1 MSLNNIEKLIRSA
14 LPGLTELRH
23 DLHEYP
29 ELGYEETRTS
39 ARIANELTKLPGLT
53 VQTGLADTGIVAV
66 LGADKPEPCIALR
79 ADMDALPIQEQS
91 NKNYAS
97 KVPGKMHA
105 CGHDGHVTC
114 LVGAAQVLS
123 AVADQL
129 HGPVKFIFQPAEEGG
144 AGGRRMC
151 EEGVLAD
158 PDVSAIFGLH
168 GWPTLKLGEVGL
180 KSGPILASSDK
191 LQITVNGCGSHAA
204 FPHQGTDPTVIAA
217 HVIIALQSIASRMT
231 DPLDAVVVTIARI
244 SGGSGFNI
252 IPSKVELAG
261 TVRTLNSDTR
271 RKTHDH
277 IAKIAE
283 NTAAAFGGSAD
294 VNIIDGY
301 PVLENNPKATDVVA
315 SIADSIKNVSAMAM
329 DPVMGGEDFAFYAQR
344 VPAAFYA
351 LGVCPKDT
359 EQYPLL
365 HQPNYDFADA
375 AIPYGVRMHSEIAL
389 RFWDH
394 WSAA

>member
-1 MSLNNIEKLIRSA
+1 MSKYIVETFYTCAFKITHKLDELNEKKLSELENRNDGEVQIIDVKLNNRKTKTSDSKKNLDNTFNKL
-14 LPGLTELRH
+14 
-23 DLHEYP
+23 
-29 ELGYEETRTS
+29 
-39 ARIANELTKLPGLT
+39 
-53 VQTGLADTGIVAV
+53 Q
-66 LGADKPEPCIALR
+66 
-79 ADMDALPIQEQS
+79 
-91 NKNYAS
+91 NKNTTTIS
-97 KVPGKMHA
+97 SM
-105 CGHDGHVTC
+105 
-114 LVGAAQVLS
+114 
-123 AVADQL
+123 
-129 HGPVKFIFQPAEEGG
+129 
-144 AGGRRMC
+144 
-151 EEGVLAD
+151 
-158 PDVSAIFGLH
+158 VSEKI
-168 GWPTLKLGEVGL
+168 V
-180 KSGPILASSDK
+180 SSDK

-217 HVIIALQSIASRMT
+217 HVIVALQSIASRMT
-231 DPLDAVVVTIARI
+231 NPLDAVVVTIARI

-301 PVLENNPKATDVVA
+301 PVLENNPKATDVVS
-315 SIADSIKNVSAMAM
+315 SIADSIPNVSPMAM

-359 EQYPLL
+359 EHYPLL